1 MIATHTLQNGLQL
14 AVEQVGSAASASM
27 HLLVPAGSMR
37 DTDTTDG
44 IAALFLEMLFRGTK
58 SLRNKELTRA
68 FDCAGMQRNGSVGA
82 RFLHLTATTT
92 ADGMEQ
98 AIRLL
103 LSVAM
108 EPSFPESQLEASR
121 EGCLQS
127 LAHLADDP
135 AEEVGFFLRNRHLN
149 RPFHRSGL
157 GTFDGLTGIT
167 TDDLKTRLAECVVPE
182 GSILSVVGGI
192 DAGECL
198 DIVGR
203 LSDTWTG
210 SAAPAPTSKPAPLGR
225 RLIERP
231 TSQVHLSMAW
241 DAPPAGDTAA
251 VLEWLVCGSLGGTT
265 SGRLFT
271 EVRQRRSLCYSIGT
285 RYIRSPEQGWV
296 SLHAGTTPEH
306 AEEFVQTCL
315 DEIVS
320 IARDLSRDEIERT
333 RRSII
338 SSIILQG
345 ESTRARAAQLAV
357 DLAHTGSCRSLP
369 MRVAE
374 VEEASAETV
383 QGHACRYADLDPTIV
398 AIGPAGSLPYQSE

>member
-14 AVEQVGSAASASM
+14 AVEQVDAAASASI

-37 DTDTTDG
+37 DTDATDG
-44 IAALFLEMLFRGTK
+44 IAALFLEMLFRGTN
-58 SLRNKELTRA
+58 SLKNKELTHA

-92 ADGMEQ
+92 ADGVEQ

-103 LSVAM
+103 LSVVM
-108 EPSFPESQLEASR
+108 EPSFPDSQLEASR

-135 AEEVGFFLRNRHLN
+135 AEEVGFFLRNRHLS

-157 GTFDGLTGIT
+157 GTLDGLTGIT

-203 LSDTWTG
+203 LSGTWAG

-241 DAPPAGDTAA
+241 DAPPAGDKAA
-251 VLEWLVCGSLGGTT
+251 VLERLVCGSLGGTT

-306 AEEFVQTCL
+306 AEELVQTCL
-315 DEIVS
+315 DEIVR
-320 IARDLSRDEIERT
+320 IASDLSRDEIERT
-333 RRSII
+333 RRSIV

-345 ESTRARAAQLAV
+345 ESTRARAARLAV
-357 DLAHTGSCRSLP
+357 DLAHTGSCRSLQ

-374 VEEASAETV
+374 VEEASTEAV